1 MGKVCEHCKKLKDIM
16 EVAETK
22 PHEYLRIVYDQ
33 MYEMYKNKNLKLY
46 FSDCSFEH
54 FFKELC
60 EEKHYTYDIYMQCC
74 ECERIFE
81 LGVCIRGC
89 PVYKVLDE
97 KPDINK
103 LAGMARMDK
112 KQCYYDED

>member
-1 MGKVCEHCKKLKDIM
+1 MNFTNFDVFLM
-16 EVAETK
+16 S
-22 PHEYLRIVYDQ
+22 Q
-33 MYEMYKNKNLKLY
+33 
-46 FSDCSFEH
+46 FEH

-112 KQCYYDED
+112 KQCFYDED